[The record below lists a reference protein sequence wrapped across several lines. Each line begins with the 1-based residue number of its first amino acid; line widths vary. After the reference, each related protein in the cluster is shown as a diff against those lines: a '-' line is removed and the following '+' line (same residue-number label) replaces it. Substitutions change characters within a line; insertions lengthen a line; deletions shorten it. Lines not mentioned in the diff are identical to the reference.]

1 MGNAMDNPFELEEP
15 PAFPPLFEGREV
27 AAGTDPFAKAQAL
40 AVLGCDA
47 GTLVH
52 AIDADRLRAAL
63 VLVPEMP
70 LEPAMSALVACAV
83 GFQNALGALAPPE
96 VAVHLTW
103 DATIRVNGAT
113 CGRLRAAAATRDPA
127 AVPAW
132 LVVGLDLRLR
142 PDGDIEEGL
151 TPDRTSLAQEGCGA
165 VSPGRLLEAWARHS
179 LVWLN
184 HVDSGDTRALH
195 REWRGLV
202 EEIGQQIALPMGG
215 ETLSGTFV
223 GVDEN
228 FGLLLRN
235 GDESRV
241 VALSGLLEGDAP

>member
-1 MGNAMDNPFELEEP
+1 MVDRMDNPFELEEP

-27 AAGTDPFAKAQAL
+27 SRGTDPFAKAQAL

-52 AIDADRLRAAL
+52 AIDPSMLRAAL

-70 LEPAMSALVACAV
+70 LEPAMAALVACAV

-103 DATIRVNGAT
+103 EGAVRVNGAA
-113 CGRLRAAAATRDPA
+113 CGGLRAAASTSDAA
-127 AVPAW
+127 AVPDW

-142 PDGDIEEGL
+142 PDGVVEEGL
-151 TPDRTSLAQEGCGA
+151 TPDRTSLAQEGCRA
-165 VSPGRLLEAWARHS
+165 VSPVRLIEAWARHS

-184 HVDSGDTRALH
+184 HVDQGDTRPLH

-202 EEIGQQIALPMGG
+202 EDLGAEV
-215 ETLSGTFV
+215 TLSLGGDNLRGTFV

-228 FGLLLRN
+228 FGMLLRDGKN
-235 GDESRV
+235 NHVVPLSSR
-241 VALSGLLEGDAP
+241 LQGET

>member
-1 MGNAMDNPFELEEP
+1 MGDAMDNPFELEEP

-27 AAGTDPFAKAQAL
+27 APGTDPFAKAQAL

-70 LEPAMSALVACAV
+70 LEPAMAALVACAV

-103 DATIRVNGAT
+103 DGTIRVNGAT
-113 CGRLRAAAATRDPA
+113 CGGLHAAAADRDPG

-132 LVVGLDLRLR
+132 LVVGLNLRLR
-142 PDGDIEEGL
+142 PDGGIEEGL

-165 VSPGRLLEAWARHS
+165 VSPVRLLEAWARHS

-184 HVDSGDTRALH
+184 HVDSGDTRPLH

-202 EEIGQQIALPMGG
+202 EEIGQQITLPLGAQ
-215 ETLSGTFV
+215 TLSGTFV

-228 FGLLLRN
+228 FGLLLRD
-235 GDESRV
+235 GDDSRV
-241 VALSGLLEGDAP
+241 VPLSSQLQGDTP